1 MSFKLIKRIPSCHF
15 KVSLKYVQLVSHRE
29 KIAFSYGFRTQRVS
43 MSVAFL
49 FKDELGF
56 INKTYTFSFKL
67 LTISRRIEHLTCQF
81 ETLHDNKV

>member
-15 KVSLKYVQLVSHRE
+15 KVSLKYVQLVSHCE

-49 FKDELGF
+49 F
-56 INKTYTFSFKL
+56 
-67 LTISRRIEHLTCQF
+67 
-81 ETLHDNKV
+81 